1 MAQESA
7 QELIRAYLEDA
18 IAAEKNFETQLR
30 TFSKEGDD
38 PVAQAMF
45 STHADETRLQY
56 EKLEVRLEVIG
67 GRSSAIKTMLAHMI
81 GMMPKAAQIGHEK
94 EERTVQNLMMAYT
107 VEHAEVAMYEALAT
121 VAQAAGDFGTEQL
134 ARAIQQEERETAEK
148 VWLHLPVAAREAF
161 ARVVGIAQSSEN
173 YRRAS

>member
-1 MAQESA
+1 MGQESA
-7 QELIRAYLEDA
+7 QDLIRAYLQDA

-30 TFSKEGDD
+30 AFAQEGDD

-45 STHADETRLQY
+45 AAHADETRLQY
-56 EKLEVRLEVIG
+56 SKLEARLEAIG

-107 VEHAEVAMYEALAT
+107 VENAEVAMYESLAT

-134 ARAIQQEERETAEK
+134 ARTIQQEERETAEK
-148 VWLHLPVAAREAF
+148 VWRHLPVATREAF
-161 ARVVGIAQSSEN
+161 ARVVA
-173 YRRAS
+173 